1 MTTLASVEAVFGFNG
16 ALREIVLDQFFQH
29 LVNALVMGSTYALLG
44 IGLTLV
50 FGIMRV
56 VNFSYGELY
65 ALGAYA
71 AYGFV
76 AIVGLDYF
84 STLLLAIVVGF
95 LMGWLIEFVLLRRC
109 KLENIDEVMLIM
121 IGVMIVMQNTEL
133 WVWGGVA
140 KVVQTPFAVE
150 PLVIGE
156 VSVSPTRVFVF
167 CSALVLLALFYV
179 LIEKSRLGRAMR
191 ATFQDRDAAQ
201 IVGVNVKRIY
211 TVTFAL
217 GSSMAAVTGALL
229 APVFLVSPTMG
240 DLASLKAFAIVILG
254 GLGNLVG
261 AALGGF
267 VLALLEEFGAGYIST
282 AYRDAFGFLVILLVL
297 LFRPQGLFAAKE
309 RVG

>member
-1 MTTLASVEAVFGFNG
+1 M
-16 ALREIVLDQFFQH
+16 DQFLQH
-29 LVNALVMGSTYALLG
+29 FVNAMIMGSTYALLG

-84 STLLLAIVVGF
+84 STLFLAIAVGF
-95 LMGWLIEFVLLRRC
+95 LMGWLIELTLLRRC

-121 IGVMIVMQNTEL
+121 IGVMIIMQNTEL

-140 KVVQTPFAVE
+140 KVVQTPF
-150 PLVIGE
+150 GE
-156 VSVSPTRVFVF
+156 DPIVLGSVSVSPTRVFVF
-167 CSALVLLALFYV
+167 CSALVLLVLFYF

-191 ATFQDRDAAQ
+191 ATFQDKDAAQ
-201 IVGVNVKRIY
+201 VVGVNVKGIY

-229 APVFLVSPTMG
+229 APVFLVAPTMG

-267 VLALLEEFGAGYIST
+267 ALALIEEFGAGYIST

>member
-1 MTTLASVEAVFGFNG
+1 V
-16 ALREIVLDQFFQH
+16 DQFLQH
-29 LVNALVMGSTYALLG
+29 FVNAMIMGSTYALLG

-56 VNFSYGELY
+56 VNFAHGEFY
-65 ALGAYA
+65 ALGAYT

-76 AIVGLDYF
+76 ALIGLDYF
-84 STLLLAIVVGF
+84 NTLLMAIIVGF
-95 LMGWLIEFVLLRRC
+95 LAGWAIEFILIRRC
-109 KLENIDEVMLIM
+109 KLEQIDEVMLLM
-121 IGVMIVMQNTEL
+121 IGVMIIMQNTEL

-140 KVVQTPFAVE
+140 KVVQTPFSEE
-150 PLVIGE
+150 PLVLGS

-167 CSALVLLALFYV
+167 FAALFLLTLFYF
-179 LIEKSRLGRAMR
+179 LIEKSRLGMAMR
-191 ATFQDRDAAQ
+191 ATFQDKDAAQ

-229 APVFLVSPTMG
+229 APVFLVAPTMG

-254 GLGNLVG
+254 GLGNLLG
-261 AALGGF
+261 AAIGGF

-282 AYRDAFGFLVILLVL
+282 AYRDAFGFLVILVVL

>member
-1 MTTLASVEAVFGFNG
+1 V
-16 ALREIVLDQFFQH
+16 DQFLQH
-29 LVNALVMGSTYALLG
+29 FVNAMIMGSTYALLG

-56 VNFSYGELY
+56 VNFSHGELY
-65 ALGAYA
+65 ALGAYT

-76 AIVGLDYF
+76 ALLELNYF
-84 STLLLAIVVGF
+84 NTLFMAIVVGF
-95 LMGWLIEFVLLRRC
+95 LAGWLIEFVLLRRC
-109 KLENIDEVMLIM
+109 KLEQIDEVMLLM
-121 IGVMIVMQNTEL
+121 IGVMIVMQNTQL

-140 KVVQTPFAVE
+140 KVVQTPFAQE
-150 PLVIGE
+150 PLVFGA

-167 CSALVLLALFYV
+167 FAAMFLLTLFYF
-179 LIEKSRLGRAMR
+179 LIEKSRLGMAMR
-191 ATFQDRDAAQ
+191 ATFQDKDAAQ

-229 APVFLVSPTMG
+229 APVFLVAPTMG

-261 AALGGF
+261 AAMGGF
-267 VLALLEEFGAGYIST
+267 VLAMLEEFGAGYIST
-282 AYRDAFGFLVILLVL
+282 AYRDAFGFLVILVVL
-297 LFRPQGLFAAKE
+297 LFRPQGMFASKE